1 MFVIELIYNLSFL
14 VALTTIAEYLL
25 RRFEGI
31 EKWRSVMFGTF
42 AGLVILVGMMKPF
55 VLAEGIIFDG
65 RTIILSLVALFYGP
79 WAVAIAAVFAVVYRL
94 LIGGS
99 GVYMAMFFNVL
110 AVVGGLFFYYR
121 NRQKQAIPTR
131 NQLLVLGLGI
141 HVIMM
146 FVLMT
151 LPVVRIYNPLQILGP
166 TIILLY
172 PLVTLILGLILRSNL
187 ELKKVEQDLRER
199 EEDLS
204 LTLMSIGDGVI
215 ATNDQGRITRINPM
229 AQKLTGCTT
238 GCALGKPLNDVFQIR
253 NGQTGALIA
262 NPVEMVLQAH
272 QEDELGR
279 NILLAHKDGS
289 AFRIA
294 LSTAPIMDSNGQRRG
309 VIFVFSDISEMFEAQ
324 SQLLRERM
332 LLRDVMDSL
341 PFSLYI
347 KNLKYEKILVNRTE
361 LEMLERPAEEVIGKT
376 DFDLFP
382 KEFAVDYFKD
392 DQQVIE
398 QGQSLLNIIGQMP
411 LSDGSLLWL
420 SSTKVPWKDS
430 DGNILGLIGFGID
443 ITNTIANEEKIR
455 KLSLSVEQSPA
466 SVIITDSK
474 GQIEY
479 ANPRFEA
486 MTGYSVDKIIGK
498 MPRIFIAS
506 EQKPELVSSIWDNI
520 LKRGKWEGEYQN
532 KKKSGELYWESI
544 TVSPLFDENQ
554 NVTNYILIVE
564 DISERKNML
573 QQLIEAREKA
583 EESDRLKSAFLA
595 NMSHEIRTP
604 MNGILGFADLLKDP
618 QLTGDEQALYI
629 SVIEQSGQRML
640 NIINDIIDIS
650 KIEAGQIDVFPMPSN
665 VNAMIDYVYSFFL
678 ADAQKQGLE
687 LRIEKAL
694 PDVEARI
701 MTDQNRLTQ
710 VLSNLIKNALK
721 FTTQGEISVGYH
733 LIDGDL
739 HFFVSDTGIGIEPQ
753 SIKAI
758 FERFAQGNLM
768 LSKRYEGAGL
778 GLSISKALVEKMGG
792 QIWVES
798 EEGKGSTFFF
808 TIPYKR
814 V

>member
-14 VALTTIAEYLL
+14 VALTTVAEYLL
-25 RRFEGI
+25 RRFESI
-31 EKWRSVMFGTF
+31 EKWKSVLFGTL
-42 AGLVILVGMMKPF
+42 AGLVILIGMMKPF
-55 VLAEGIIFDG
+55 VLTEGIIFDG

-79 WAVAIAAVFAVVYRL
+79 WAVAIAAVFVVVYRL
-94 LIGGS
+94 ILGGA
-99 GVYMAMFFNVL
+99 GVSMAMFFNVL
-110 AVVGGLFFYYR
+110 AISAGLFFYFL
-121 NRQKQAIPTR
+121 NRKDQTIPSR
-131 NQLLVLGLGI
+131 KQLLALGFGVHL
-141 HVIMM
+141 IMM
-146 FVLMT
+146 LVLMI
-151 LPVVRIYNPLQILGP
+151 LPVVRSHNPLQVLGP

-172 PLVTLILGLILRSNL
+172 PLVTFVLGLILLSNL
-187 ELKKVEQDLRER
+187 ELKKAEQDLRER

-215 ATNDQGRITRINPM
+215 ATDNQGRITRINAM

-238 GCALGKPLNDVFQIR
+238 GCALGRPLNDVFQIR

-262 NPVEMVLQAH
+262 NPIDLVEHSLRNG
-272 QEDELGR
+272 ELGR
-279 NILLAHKDGS
+279 NILLIHQGGTTS
-289 AFRIA
+289 RIA
-294 LSTAPIMDSNGQRRG
+294 LSTAPILEGKGQQRG
-309 VIFVFSDISEMFEAQ
+309 VIFVFSDIGEMFEAQ

-332 LLRDVMDSL
+332 LLRDVIDSL

-361 LEMLERPAEEVIGKT
+361 LKLLERPAKEVIGKT

-382 KEFAVDYFKD
+382 KEFAIDYFKD

-398 QGQSLLNIIGQMP
+398 QGRSLINIKGQMP
-411 LSDGSLLWL
+411 LSDGSLRWL

-430 DGNILGLIGFGID
+430 EGKILGLIGFGID
-443 ITNTIANEEKIR
+443 ITDTIANEEKIR
-455 KLSLSVEQSPA
+455 KLSLGVEQSPA

-474 GQIEY
+474 GLIEY

-486 MTGYSVDKIIGK
+486 MTGYSVDKIVGK
-498 MPRIFIAS
+498 KPRIFIAS
-506 EQKPELVSSIWDNI
+506 EQKPELGSSIWDSI
-520 LKRGKWEGEYQN
+520 LKKGKWEGEYQN
-532 KKKSGELYWESI
+532 KKKNGELYWESI
-544 TVSPLFDENQ
+544 TISPLLDEGQ
-554 NVTNYILIVE
+554 KVSSYILIIE
-564 DISERKNML
+564 DITERKNML

-733 LIDGDL
+733 LIDDDL
-739 HFFVSDTGIGIEPQ
+739 QFYVSDTGIGVEPQ

-798 EEGKGSTFFF
+798 EVGKGSTFFF